1 VEKYIAVDTATRYR
15 CMISPQNNP
24 STSIQSKGISMQSN
38 PHSSLNRSYA
48 TSFQQASVDD
58 ICFLGADGNLFI
70 ERMALYHG
78 LE

>member
-1 VEKYIAVDTATRYR
+1 
-15 CMISPQNNP
+15 
-24 STSIQSKGISMQSN
+24 MQSN

-58 ICFLGADGNLFI
+58 ICFLGADGNLSM